1 MDICPPAIATA
12 ACFVAVILMDLYNRN
27 WGAAPGHGLLGV
39 FAVLLMI
46 FICQKGA
53 EWLAWTLLGAPFV
66 LVFLGYLF
74 RLMQQHN
81 DPQPDPSADPSMPA
95 YYDPCASM
103 GCPCCGVRPCQCMR
117 PCPEERKAPCTPK
130 PKPKSNC
137 RPKSKPCN
145 ESSYFELWLTTK

>member
-12 ACFVAVILMDLYNRN
+12 ASFVAVILIDLYNRN
-27 WGAAPGHGLLGV
+27 WAAAPGHGILGV

-53 EWLAWTLLGAPFV
+53 EWLAWTLLAAPFV
-66 LVFLGYLF
+66 LVVLAYFV
-74 RLMQQHN
+74 RVMQEKQEPSYPV
-81 DPQPDPSADPSMPA
+81 DPTGETIF
-95 YYDPCASM
+95 DPCGQM
-103 GCPCCGVRPCQCMR
+103 GCPCCGGVPCHCLR
-117 PCPEERKAPCTPK
+117 PCPEKPPCIPK